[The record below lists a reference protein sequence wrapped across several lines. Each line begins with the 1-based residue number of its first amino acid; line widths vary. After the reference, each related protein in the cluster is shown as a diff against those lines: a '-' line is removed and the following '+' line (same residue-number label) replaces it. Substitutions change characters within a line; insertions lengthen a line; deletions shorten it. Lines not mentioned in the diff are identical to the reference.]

1 MQVTVRIRFSETL
14 RPSPLASVSNE
25 SRTVSSSGQRSVT
38 LTAEAVPASSDEAV
52 AVDIGPGTTATE
64 SVTVRFSEPGE
75 YDLVLAGEA
84 VKTRATGDGPI
95 LGSVTVTDQAETS
108 GDDGTEFDAGDGV
121 GNGDDGAPGSADDG
135 GGSSPELSEFDLS
148 DLAGLAALV
157 GIVLATLFLI
167 RRAPR

>member
-38 LTAEAVPASSDEAV
+38 LTAEAVASDEAV

-157 GIVLATLFLI
+157 GIVLATLFLV